1 MGVVMN
7 NWGKLTPEKIR
18 ILNAQIEESSSFV
31 VDWQNTRWAADL
43 FWKSQEGDDTHR
55 KQETWH
61 HLVMSVGNFKRQ
73 APISLLRATV
83 EASIE
88 VNELSRPESC
98 KIVIIDYEGKEMH
111 VTLHREQP
119 ETWSKLEGVRGLQ
132 TATITTLLS
141 AIWPGEHIVLDIRD
155 LKAAYGLCLDKPV
168 EQGFISLSKNRDP
181 LRTLKE
187 YVWLR
192 NEVKSLCTSSE
203 FIAES
208 ISVVEVER
216 ALYRLDQLQSDFR
229 KENKQLGR
237 EITWVMYAAQLNNS
251 LDSL

>member
-1 MGVVMN
+1 MGQVMDV
-7 NWGKLTPEKIR
+7 WEKLTPEKIR

-43 FWKSQEGDDTHR
+43 FWKSQEGDDAHR

-73 APISLLRATV
+73 APISLLKATLD
-83 EASIE
+83 ASIDAKE
-88 VNELSRPESC
+88 STRPQSCRIMIINNEGQEEN
-98 KIVIIDYEGKEMH
+98 I
-111 VTLHREQP
+111 TLHREQP
-119 ETWSKLEGVRGLQ
+119 ETWSMLEGVRGLQ

-208 ISVVEVER
+208 IALVDVER

-237 EITWVMYAAQLNNS
+237 EITWVVYAAQLS
-251 LDSL
+251 KTLDSL